1 MNSRYYLFT
10 FESTHAAIAAQK
22 LLAPLGVILMP
33 TLREISASC
42 GMSLRTKEELLPKA
56 KELMLASSID
66 PSLYF
71 LYLVEQEGSK
81 ITCTQVS
88 M

>member
-1 MNSRYYLFT
+1 MNARYYLFT

-22 LLAPLGVILMP
+22 LLAPLGVIIMP

-42 GMSLRTKEELLPKA
+42 GMSLRTKEELLPQA
-56 KELMLASSID
+56 NEIMQGSSID
-66 PSLYF
+66 PSLYS
-71 LYLVEQEGSK
+71 LYLVEQNGSS
-81 ITCTQVS
+81 ITCTQIC